1 MRLHP
6 WLSNAAIISY
16 QVLESRYFAFPNSIE
31 FWFIV
36 ERHDTKVFIRLIASK
51 TAWDLDAIK
60 CIEQYIVVK
69 KFLGQTEEY
78 TISKYAFLSLA
89 FASNVVRVKSS

>member
-1 MRLHP
+1 MSLHP

-36 ERHDTKVFIRLIASK
+36 ERHDTKVFIRLIASE

-60 CIEQYIVVK
+60 CIEQYIVLIKVFGSNIRIYNLK
-69 KFLGQTEEY
+69 TR
-78 TISKYAFLSLA
+78 FLS
-89 FASNVVRVKSS
+89 

>member
-1 MRLHP
+1 MSLHP

-36 ERHDTKVFIRLIASK
+36 ERHDTKVFIRLIASE

-60 CIEQYIVVK
+60 CIVAIHRRK
-69 KFLGQTEEY
+69 KVFEPNRRIYNQ
-78 TISKYAFLSLA
+78 
-89 FASNVVRVKSS
+89 